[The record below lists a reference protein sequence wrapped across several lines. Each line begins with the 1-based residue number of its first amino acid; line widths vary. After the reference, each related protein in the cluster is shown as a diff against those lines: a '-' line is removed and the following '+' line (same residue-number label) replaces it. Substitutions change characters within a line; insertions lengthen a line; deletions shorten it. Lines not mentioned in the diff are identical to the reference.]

1 MTTAQTSTMNTEL
14 WQNIG
19 AIADDDT
26 LMRRLALYTRRLL
39 KEKKSDPTLMTKDE
53 FLSMLDQRM
62 ENYEKGEYISFSSP
76 EEMHRYFETF

>member
-1 MTTAQTSTMNTEL
+1 MNTEL

-39 KEKKSDPTLMTKDE
+39 KEKKADPTLMTKAE
-53 FLSMLDQRM
+53 FIAMLDQRM